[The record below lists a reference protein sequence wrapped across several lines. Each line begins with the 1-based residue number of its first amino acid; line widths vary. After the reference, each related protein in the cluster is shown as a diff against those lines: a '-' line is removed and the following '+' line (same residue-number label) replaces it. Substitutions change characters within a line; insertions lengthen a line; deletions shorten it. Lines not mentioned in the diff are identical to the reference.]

1 MKSFLKVSIGAHTPD
16 LHGSLRVAVGH
27 LTVDEKN
34 IESSFMG
41 VPNISLKRKKV
52 LSELLNDIVK
62 HGVRYPKQRVDL
74 LVLPEVSVP
83 HRWATFITQWARH
96 HQVGVICGLEHRIDN
111 QTRAWNELLA
121 ALPFRGTK
129 GSKECAPVRRLKRH
143 YSPDEDFQLTNN
155 HLKVP
160 KLPSKSRYQLF
171 QWRGAS
177 FAVYNCY
184 ELASLE
190 DRCLFKG
197 MVDFVVCSEF
207 NPDVNYFSNIVESA
221 ARDLH
226 CYVIQVNSAQFGDSR
241 VVSPS
246 TTEKQKHNPLRI
258 KGGDNQTFLTMRLPL
273 QQLRS
278 HQLKK
283 YGLQKDSKDYKPTPP
298 DFHLAEIEKRIRLGR
313 SPHSAP
319 PTAAQE

>member
-1 MKSFLKVSIGAHTPD
+1 MKPFHKISIGARTPD
-16 LHGSLRVAVGH
+16 LHGGLRVAIGH
-27 LTVDEKN
+27 LAVDEKN
-34 IESSFMG
+34 IEGSFMG
-41 VPNISLKRKKV
+41 APNVSRQRLKG
-52 LSELLNDIVK
+52 LSELLNDV
-62 HGVRYPKQRVDL
+62 VRYGSRYPEQRVDL

-83 HRWATFITQWARH
+83 HRWATVITQWAKD

-111 QTRAWNELLA
+111 RNRAWNELLA
-121 ALPFRGTK
+121 ALPFRGEN
-129 GSKECAPVRRLKRH
+129 GSKECAPIRRLKKH
-143 YSPDEDFQLTNN
+143 YSPEEEFQLINN
-155 HLKVP
+155 SLLIP
-160 KLPSKSRYQLF
+160 KLPTKSRYQLF

-184 ELASLE
+184 ELASAE

-197 MVDFVVCSEF
+197 MVDFIVCSEF
-207 NPDVNYFSNIVESA
+207 NKDVNYFSNIVESA

-246 TTEKQKHNPLRI
+246 RTETLNPLRI

-283 YGLQKDSKDYKPTPP
+283 YGLQKDSKEYKPTPP
-298 DFHLAEIEKRIRLGR
+298 DFEIAEVKKRIHLGR
-313 SPHSAP
+313 
-319 PTAAQE
+319 

>member
-1 MKSFLKVSIGAHTPD
+1 MKPFHKISIGARKPD
-16 LHGSLRVAVGH
+16 LHGGLRVAIGH
-27 LTVDEKN
+27 LAVDEKN
-34 IESSFMG
+34 IEGSFMG
-41 VPNISLKRKKV
+41 APNVSRQRLKG
-52 LSELLNDIVK
+52 LSELLNDVVK
-62 HGVRYPKQRVDL
+62 YGTRYPEQRVDL

-83 HRWATFITQWARH
+83 HQWATVITKWAKD

-111 QTRAWNELLA
+111 RNRAWNELLA
-121 ALPFRGTK
+121 ALPFRGEN
-129 GSKECAPVRRLKRH
+129 GSKECAPIRRLKNH
-143 YSPDEDFQLTNN
+143 YSPEEEFQLINN
-155 HLKVP
+155 SLLIP
-160 KLPSKSRYQLF
+160 KLPTKSRYQLF

-184 ELASLE
+184 ELASVE

-197 MVDFVVCSEF
+197 MVDFIVCSEF
-207 NPDVNYFSNIVESA
+207 NKDVNYFSNIVESA

-246 TTEKQKHNPLRI
+246 RTETLNPLRI

-283 YGLQKDSKDYKPTPP
+283 YGLQKDSKEYKPTPP
-298 DFHLAEIEKRIRLGR
+298 DFDIAEVKKRIHLGR
-313 SPHSAP
+313 
-319 PTAAQE
+319 

>member
-1 MKSFLKVSIGAHTPD
+1 MKPFHKISIGARKPD
-16 LHGSLRVAVGH
+16 LHGGLRVAIGH
-27 LTVDEKN
+27 LAVDEKN
-34 IESSFMG
+34 IEGSFMG
-41 VPNISLKRKKV
+41 APNVSRQRLKG
-52 LSELLNDIVK
+52 LSELLNDVVK
-62 HGVRYPKQRVDL
+62 YGTRYPEQRVDL

-83 HRWATFITQWARH
+83 HQWATVITQWAKD

-111 QTRAWNELLA
+111 RNRAWNELLA
-121 ALPFRGTK
+121 ALPFRGEN
-129 GSKECAPVRRLKRH
+129 GSKECAPIRRLKNH
-143 YSPDEDFQLTNN
+143 YSPEEEFQLINN
-155 HLKVP
+155 SLLIP
-160 KLPSKSRYQLF
+160 KLPTKSRYQLF

-184 ELASLE
+184 ELASVE

-197 MVDFVVCSEF
+197 MVDFIVCSEF
-207 NPDVNYFSNIVESA
+207 NKDVNYFSNIVESA

-226 CYVIQVNSAQFGDSR
+226 CYVIQANSAQFGDSR

-246 TTEKQKHNPLRI
+246 RTETLNPLRI

-283 YGLQKDSKDYKPTPP
+283 YGLQKDSKEYKPTPP
-298 DFHLAEIEKRIRLGR
+298 DFDIAEVKKRIHLGR
-313 SPHSAP
+313 
-319 PTAAQE
+319 

>member
-1 MKSFLKVSIGAHTPD
+1 MKPFHKISIGARKPD
-16 LHGSLRVAVGH
+16 LHGGLRVAIGH
-27 LTVDEKN
+27 LAVDEKN
-34 IESSFMG
+34 IEGSFMG
-41 VPNISLKRKKV
+41 APNISRQRLKG
-52 LSELLNDIVK
+52 LSELLNDVVK
-62 HGVRYPKQRVDL
+62 YGTRYPEQRVDL

-83 HRWATFITQWARH
+83 HQWATVITKWAKD

-111 QTRAWNELLA
+111 RNRAWNELLA
-121 ALPFRGTK
+121 ALPFRGEN
-129 GSKECAPVRRLKRH
+129 GSKECAPIRRLKNH
-143 YSPDEDFQLTNN
+143 YSPEEEFQLINN
-155 HLKVP
+155 SLLIP
-160 KLPSKSRYQLF
+160 KLPTNSRYQLF

-184 ELASLE
+184 ELASVE

-197 MVDFVVCSEF
+197 MVDFIVCSEF
-207 NPDVNYFSNIVESA
+207 NKDVNYFSNIVESA

-246 TTEKQKHNPLRI
+246 RTETLNPLRI

-283 YGLQKDSKDYKPTPP
+283 YGLQKDSKEYKPTPP
-298 DFHLAEIEKRIRLGR
+298 DFDIAEVKKRIHLGR
-313 SPHSAP
+313 
-319 PTAAQE
+319 

>member
-1 MKSFLKVSIGAHTPD
+1 MKPFHKISIGARTPD
-16 LHGSLRVAVGH
+16 LHGGLRVAIGH
-27 LTVDEKN
+27 LAVDEKN
-34 IESSFMG
+34 IEGSFMG
-41 VPNISLKRKKV
+41 APNVSRQRLKG
-52 LSELLNDIVK
+52 LSELLNDV
-62 HGVRYPKQRVDL
+62 VRYGTRYPEQRVDL

-83 HRWATFITQWARH
+83 HRWATVITQWAKD

-111 QTRAWNELLA
+111 RNRAWNELLA
-121 ALPFRGTK
+121 ALPFRGED
-129 GSKECAPVRRLKRH
+129 GSKECAPIRRLKKH
-143 YSPDEDFQLTNN
+143 YSPEEEFQLINN
-155 HLKVP
+155 SLLIP
-160 KLPSKSRYQLF
+160 KLPTKSRYQLF

-184 ELASLE
+184 ELASAE

-197 MVDFVVCSEF
+197 MVDFIVCSEF
-207 NPDVNYFSNIVESA
+207 NKDVNYFSNIVESA

-246 TTEKQKHNPLRI
+246 RTETLNPLRI

-283 YGLQKDSKDYKPTPP
+283 YGLQKDSKEYKPTPP
-298 DFHLAEIEKRIRLGR
+298 DFEIAEVKKRIHLGR
-313 SPHSAP
+313 
-319 PTAAQE
+319 

>member
-1 MKSFLKVSIGAHTPD
+1 MKPFHKISIGARKPD
-16 LHGSLRVAVGH
+16 LHGGLRVAIGH
-27 LTVDEKN
+27 LAVDEKN
-34 IESSFMG
+34 IEGSFMG
-41 VPNISLKRKKV
+41 APNVSRQRLKG
-52 LSELLNDIVK
+52 LSELLNDVVK
-62 HGVRYPKQRVDL
+62 YGTRYPEQRVDL

-83 HRWATFITQWARH
+83 HQWATVITKWAKD

-111 QTRAWNELLA
+111 RNRAWNELLA
-121 ALPFRGTK
+121 ALPFRGK
-129 GSKECAPVRRLKRH
+129 NGSKECAPIRRLKNH
-143 YSPDEDFQLTNN
+143 YSPEEEFQLINN
-155 HLKVP
+155 SLLIP
-160 KLPSKSRYQLF
+160 KLPTKSRYQLF

-184 ELASLE
+184 ELASVE

-197 MVDFVVCSEF
+197 MVDFIVCSEF
-207 NPDVNYFSNIVESA
+207 NKDVNYFSNIVESA

-246 TTEKQKHNPLRI
+246 RTETLNPLRI

-283 YGLQKDSKDYKPTPP
+283 YGLQKDSKEYKPTPP
-298 DFHLAEIEKRIRLGR
+298 DFDIAEVKKRIHLGR
-313 SPHSAP
+313 
-319 PTAAQE
+319 

>member
-1 MKSFLKVSIGAHTPD
+1 MRPFLKISIGARTPD
-16 LHGSLRVAVGH
+16 LHGGLRVAVGH

-34 IESSFMG
+34 IEGSFMG
-41 VPNISLKRKKV
+41 SPNVSRQRKKV
-52 LSELLNDIVK
+52 LSELLNDVVK
-62 HGVRYPKQRVDL
+62 HGVRHPKQRVDL

-83 HRWATFITQWARH
+83 HRWATFIAQWAKQ
-96 HQVGVICGLEHRIDN
+96 HQVGIICGLEHRVDDRG
-111 QTRAWNELLA
+111 RAWNELLA
-121 ALPFRGTK
+121 ALPFRGAN
-129 GSKECAPVRRLKRH
+129 GSKECAPVRRLKKH
-143 YSPDEDFQLTNN
+143 YSPEEDFQLTNN
-155 HLKVP
+155 RLSIPPQRVRT
-160 KLPSKSRYQLF
+160 LYQLF

-197 MVDFVVCSEF
+197 MVDFIVCSEF
-207 NPDVNYFSNIVESA
+207 NKDVNYFSSIVESA

-246 TTEKQKHNPLRI
+246 KTEKLNPLRI

-278 HQLKK
+278 HQLKR
-283 YGLQKDSKDYKPTPP
+283 YGLQKESTEYKPTPP
-298 DFHLAEIEKRIRLGR
+298 DFAPAEIEKRIRLGR
-313 SPHSAP
+313 NGSR
-319 PTAAQE
+319 